1 MRNIT
6 PTESEEQQTLFQWA
20 AMQCGK
26 YPELALMFHIPNEG
40 KRSWAVGGRMKAE
53 GLKSGVP
60 DIFLPVP
67 RGQWHGLF
75 IEMKRTKGGTVSDC
89 QKLWLHDLRKQGYLT
104 EVCRGWEEAA
114 RRIKSYLGGNT
125 DEQGV
130 FNR

>member
-1 MRNIT
+1 
-6 PTESEEQQTLFQWA
+6 
-20 AMQCGK
+20 
-26 YPELALMFHIPNEG
+26 
-40 KRSWAVGGRMKAE
+40 MKAE

-67 RGQWHGLF
+67 RGEWHGLF